1 MNDKLI
7 DLRNEI
13 IECFTC
19 DEEIMSEEGVLE
31 RRIDEIL
38 MEREMWIHI
47 DKGFIDVYSDLDSFF
62 EHIDIVMEYHNPTIW
77 IDIVE
82 RYCTNKRYFSTI
94 GTGVDYVRVGLK
106 NFKFTIKL
114 SSDRK
119 YLYIEKDTGS
129 AILTW
134 NTIDSVQ
141 KLDGILFG
149 SHV

>member
-1 MNDKLI
+1 MFLFNLEIKMNDKLI

-62 EHIDIVMEYHNPTIW
+62 EHIDIVMKYHNPTIW

-82 RYCTNKRYFSTI
+82 RYCTNKRYHIRIAQS
-94 GTGVDYVRVGLK
+94 
-106 NFKFTIKL
+106 
-114 SSDRK
+114 K
-119 YLYIEKDTGS
+119 Y
-129 AILTW
+129 
-134 NTIDSVQ
+134 
-141 KLDGILFG
+141 
-149 SHV
+149 